1 MNILIIC
8 NCASGLDTFRGML
21 ITQLIGGGNSV
32 TAIVPQTDD
41 EKELNA
47 ESNLLNLN
55 CRLIHIKME
64 RRGINPFTDLKLI
77 KNYYKAVKHHKP
89 DLIITYT
96 IKPNIYG
103 GLIARFLKIPYAV
116 NITGLGTA
124 FQGGGLL
131 TKFVTLLYKFALKKA
146 KIVFFENQENEKT
159 MLDLGIVKKEQTHTL
174 AGAGVDLEKFS
185 FKEYPPENEKIDF
198 LFIGRVMQ
206 EKGVDELFCA
216 MQKLVSEKFNCV
228 LNVVGSFEEDYS
240 QKIVEFE
247 KEGWLK
253 YHGYQSD
260 VRPFIESCNCFVL
273 PSWHEGMANT
283 NLESSALGRPIITSN
298 ISGCKEAVLDGKSG
312 MLCEPKD
319 ADSLYNA
326 MKDFLLL
333 SYDDKV
339 KMGKSAR
346 KHIEEN
352 FDKKKVVEE
361 TVKFLFDML

>member
-21 ITQLIGGGNSV
+21 IKELIRRNNSV
-32 TAIVPQTDD
+32 TAIVPQTD
-41 EKELNA
+41 EAKEVIA
-47 ESNLLNLN
+47 ENNLLKLN
-55 CRLIHIKME
+55 CGLIRIKME
-64 RRGINPFTDLKLI
+64 RRGINPFRDFKLI
-77 KNYYKAVKHHKP
+77 TDYYKTVKDKNP

-103 GLIARFLKIPYAV
+103 GLIARILKIPYAV

-146 KIVFFENQENEKT
+146 KIVFFENKENEQT
-159 MLDLGIVKKEQTHTL
+159 MLDLDIVKEEQAHTL

-185 FKEYPPENEKIDF
+185 FKAYPPENEKTDF
-198 LFIGRVMQ
+198 LFIGRVMR
-206 EKGVDELFCA
+206 EKGVDELFSA
-216 MQKLVSEKFNCV
+216 MRKLVNENFDCT
-228 LNVVGSFEEDYS
+228 LNVVGGFEEDYS
-240 QKIVEFE
+240 QKIDEFE
-247 KEGWLK
+247 KEDWLK

-283 NLESSALGRPIITSN
+283 NLESSASGRPIITSN
-298 ISGCKEAVLDGKSG
+298 ICGCKEAVLDGKSG

-326 MKDFLLL
+326 MKNFILL
-333 SYDDKV
+333 SYDDKL
-339 KMGKSAR
+339 KMGISAR

-361 TVKFLFDML
+361 TIEFL